1 MRPTLKAFGCL
12 LAIGAG
18 LFVASVRPVWPEEAA
33 KAAPGLKE
41 LQQKRLAVL
50 ESVRDSAQ
58 VMFSHGRAGYD
69 DVHTAS
75 IELFEAR
82 LAYSETRE
90 ERTRACD
97 EALKE
102 AVAWQEIAQTNLERA
117 LSTRI
122 PVLRAEAY
130 VLRIQIER
138 KNVEAE
144 K

>member
-1 MRPTLKAFGCL
+1 MQPALKAFGCL
-12 LAIGAG
+12 VAMGVG
-18 LFVASVRPVWPEEAA
+18 LFVVTGSPVWPEEGA
-33 KAAPGLKE
+33 KAASTLKE
-41 LQQKRLAVL
+41 LQQKRLTVL
-50 ESVRDSAQ
+50 ESVRESAQ
-58 VMFSHGRAGYD
+58 VMFSHGRAPYD

-82 LAYSETRE
+82 LAYAGTKE

-138 KNVEAE
+138 TSVEAE